1 MQARPDEQ
9 TANGTDAHISEEYF
23 HNCPFNQLQLVKM
36 VGISYAKQELK
47 FVNFLLANSPVLEKM
62 TIKPVSSNGG
72 CELLKE
78 LLRFR
83 RASVL
88 AEIIYLDP

>member
-1 MQARPDEQ
+1 MQVRPDDQ
-9 TANGTDAHISEEYF
+9 AVDGRDARISEEYF
-23 HNCPFNQLQLVKM
+23 HNCPFNQLQLVKL
-36 VGISYAKQELK
+36 VGISYAKQELN

-62 TIKPVSSNGG
+62 TIKPAAAIGG

-83 RASVL
+83 RASVR